1 MQTTTHK
8 LKKILVVGLS
18 LTALA
23 SCSSKFMS
31 GDQLADDPQASRYSI
46 AQDRAPETALAA
58 HQVEATTP
66 RKEPLSKHG
75 NKSPYKVNGKTYH
88 IMASAEGYRE
98 EGIASWYGV
107 KFHGH
112 TTSNGEVFD
121 MNKIS
126 AAHKTLPL
134 PTWVRVTNLDNGKS
148 IDVRVNDR
156 GPFHGGRI
164 IDLSYAAAVK
174 LGYQDKGTARVRVEA
189 ISGAALDTHSYYVQ
203 VGAFSQKDS
212 ATGLKKRLASELD
225 DKVGVYK
232 DKFYRVRIGPVQ
244 YERAVALQ
252 QQYTNSELGKPLIV
266 VKN

>member
-1 MQTTTHK
+1 MQVAVQQIKSYT
-8 LKKILVVGLS
+8 VFS
-18 LTALA
+18 LAFLLF
-23 SCSSKFMS
+23 SCSGKFVS
-31 GDQLADDPQASRYSI
+31 SDQLADDPQSSRYSI
-46 AQDRAPETALAA
+46 AQDRAPATALAD
-58 HQVEATTP
+58 HEIETTTP
-66 RKEPLSKHG
+66 RKEPLSKYG
-75 NKSPYKVNGKTYH
+75 NKSPYEVNGKTYR
-88 IMASAEGYRE
+88 ILSSAEGYRE
-98 EGIASWYGV
+98 DGIASWYGA

-134 PTWVRVTNLDNGKS
+134 PSWVRVTNLDNGKS

-189 ISGAALDTHSYYVQ
+189 LSGVELDTHSYYVQ
-203 VGAFSQKDS
+203 VGAFSQKES
-212 ATGLKKRLASELD
+212 AANLKKRLSAELK

-232 DKFYRVRIGPVQ
+232 DEFYRVRIGPVQ
-244 YERAVALQ
+244 YDRAVALQ
-252 QQYTNSELGKPLIV
+252 QQYTGRELGKPLIM